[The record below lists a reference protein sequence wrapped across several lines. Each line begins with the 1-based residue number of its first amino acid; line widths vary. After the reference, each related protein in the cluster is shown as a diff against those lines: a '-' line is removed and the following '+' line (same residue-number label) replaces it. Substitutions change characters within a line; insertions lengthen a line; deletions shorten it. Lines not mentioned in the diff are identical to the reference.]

1 MIAVD
6 TNVLLRLV
14 VVDHAKQNKTAAA
27 FFAQRS
33 AADPAYISEM
43 TLAEF
48 VWVLRSAY
56 KFDRDSLVSVLTHLL
71 ATEDLLFAKA
81 DEIRMALSNDAK
93 GDLADWLVAQFAKSA
108 GCEKTV
114 TFDKHAART
123 VDGMELLK

>member
-14 VVDHAKQNKTAAA
+14 VADNEQQNKRAAA
-27 FFAQRS
+27 FFAERS
-33 AADPAYISEM
+33 PADPAYISEM

-48 VWVLRSAY
+48 VWVLRSSY
-56 KFDRDSLVSVLTHLL
+56 KYDRDSLVSVLTHLL

-81 DEIRMALSNDAK
+81 SEIRAALANDAK
-93 GDLADWLVAQFAKSA
+93 GDVADRLVARFSKAA

-123 VDGMELLK
+123 VEGMELLK